1 MASEDVTGEVLTERE
16 HQAAYIFDPADDAD
30 RPARPV
36 KRRKVS
42 KKQQTTQPE
51 PEFLDRTYF
60 QSLFEKDSEPETSI
74 KLRQTLFE
82 EAWYGIDKRIHHVLR
97 EGNQSTLEN
106 VTSFIKDSTSRQ
118 HKEKIPSG
126 FIVTGANIASQ
137 ELLFEQLSENLEENA
152 DAKVVRLRSA
162 DASNLK
168 AALKKIIHDVTART
182 AEGDDDLEV
191 AMGRDGRRYL
201 NYDLEA
207 LHSHLKASPL
217 SHVIICFQDS
227 EAFESGLLSD
237 LILLFSSWLDRI
249 PFGLLFGIATSVELF
264 QARLLK
270 STCFH
275 LHGDQFDVEQSTSVI
290 EKIFKT
296 AVAHVDAPLRL
307 GPSLMQSLLERQQDQ
322 VAGSPMFVNSLK
334 YAYMCH
340 YYANPLSVLL
350 SNELDNELV
359 PKETLELVRS
369 LPSFR
374 TFVETT
380 LKAGS
385 IKKVRS
391 LLDDDK
397 YLIQCMQTERSHS
410 KQWILNV
417 LRNVKLLSVI
427 HNTGYDF
434 VQSYLDAI
442 SVGINMQDEHKD
454 LSGLVQR
461 LPPSDAASFISRFI
475 NTIKDGDSSI
485 GLSGWADE
493 TSDLVAMLSD
503 ILAEIKTL
511 QEQSEEQGTT
521 LKSKYSGHNKILR
534 TTVIAQKVQ
543 LSRDTADLTDED
555 KAYTALIDRLVE
567 KLGSTL
573 ETPKTED
580 VFLHE
585 LWLYDLRTP
594 YKDVFI
600 PRPRTVI
607 ERALSRP
614 HDYLGCSCC
623 KSGKDEIKPT
633 LPVTAILYH
642 LYLETGSL
650 INVADLW
657 SAFYAIVGEDKKDG
671 LDKRTALV
679 LFYRAMSELKT
690 MGFVKQSRK
699 KADHVAKLA
708 WQGL

>member
-1 MASEDVTGEVLTERE
+1 MASEEVTGEVLTDRE
-16 HQAAYIFDPADDAD
+16 HQAAYIFDPADEAD

-36 KRRKVS
+36 KRRKVT
-42 KKQQTTQPE
+42 KKQQTDQPE
-51 PEFLDRTYF
+51 LEHSDKTYF
-60 QSLFEKDSEPETSI
+60 QSLFDKGAEPEASI

-82 EAWYGIDKRIHHVLR
+82 EAWSGIDKRIHHVLR
-97 EGNQSTLEN
+97 EGNQSTLKN
-106 VTSFIKDSTSRQ
+106 VTSFIQDSASRQ
-118 HKEKIPSG
+118 HMDKIPSG

-137 ELLFEQLSENLEENA
+137 ELLFEQLSENLEEKT

-168 AALKKIIHDVTART
+168 ASLKKIIHDVTART
-182 AEGDDDLEV
+182 TEGDDDLEV
-191 AMGRDGRRYL
+191 AAGRDGRRYL

-207 LHSHLKASPL
+207 LHSYLKTSPL

-275 LHGDQFDVEQSTSVI
+275 LHGEQFDVEQSTSVI

-322 VAGSPMFVNSLK
+322 VAGPPMFVNSLK

-350 SNELDNELV
+350 STDLV
-359 PKETLELVRS
+359 TEMAPKETLELVRS

-374 TFVETT
+374 SFVETT
-380 LKAGS
+380 LKSGN
-385 IKKVRS
+385 IKRVRD

-397 YLIQCMQTERSHS
+397 YLIQCIQTEQTHA
-410 KQWILNV
+410 KQWILQM
-417 LRNVKLLSVI
+417 LRNVKILSAI
-427 HNTGYDF
+427 QTTGHDF
-434 VQSYLDAI
+434 VQSYLDAV
-442 SVGINMQDEHKD
+442 SVGIDMQGEHKD
-454 LSGLVQR
+454 LSDLVQR
-461 LPPSDAASFISRFI
+461 MPPSDAASFVTRFI
-475 NTIKDGDSSI
+475 KIIKDGDSSI
-485 GLSGWADE
+485 GLPGWVDEAD
-493 TSDLVAMLSD
+493 DLVATLSD
-503 ILAEIKTL
+503 ILAEIETL
-511 QEQSEEQGTT
+511 QEKSDDQGTT
-521 LKSKYSGHNKILR
+521 LKSKYSGTNKILR

-543 LSRDTADLTDED
+543 LSRDTANLTDED
-555 KAYTALIDRLVE
+555 KAYTALVDRLVE
-567 KLGSTL
+567 QLKSTL
-573 ETPKTED
+573 ETSNAED
-580 VFLHE
+580 IFLHE

-594 YKDVFI
+594 YKDVFV
-600 PRPRTVI
+600 PRPRPVM

-623 KSGKDEIKPT
+623 KTSEDEIKPT
-633 LPVTAILYH
+633 LPATAILYH

-657 SAFYAIVGEDKKDG
+657 SAFYNIVGEDKKDG
-671 LDKRTALV
+671 LDERTALV

>member
-1 MASEDVTGEVLTERE
+1 MASEEVAGETFVDRE
-16 HQAAYIFDPADDAD
+16 HQVAYIFDPADETD

-36 KRRKVS
+36 KRRRVS
-42 KKQQTTQPE
+42 KKHEKEQPE
-51 PEFLDRTYF
+51 LERSDRTFF
-60 QSLFEKDSEPETSI
+60 QSLSENDSESEASI

-82 EAWYGIDKRIHHVLR
+82 DAWSGIDKRIHHVLR

-106 VTSFIKDSTSRQ
+106 VTSFIQESKSRQ
-118 HKEKIPSG
+118 DKEKIPSG

-137 ELLFEQLSENLEENA
+137 DLLFEQLSENLQEEA

-168 AALKKIIHDVTART
+168 AALKKIINDVTARA
-182 AEGDDDLEV
+182 AEGDDDLEIAV
-191 AMGRDGRRYL
+191 GRDGRRYL

-207 LHSHLKASPL
+207 MHSYLKASPK
-217 SHVIICFQDS
+217 SHIIICFQDS
-227 EAFESGLLSD
+227 EAFESRLLTD
-237 LILLFSSWLDRI
+237 LILLFSSWLNRI
-249 PFGLLFGIATSVELF
+249 PFGVLFGIATSVELF

-270 STCFH
+270 STC
-275 LHGDQFDVEQSTSVI
+275 LRLYGDQFDVEQSTSVV

-296 AVAHVDAPLRL
+296 AVAHLEAPLRL
-307 GPSLMQSLLERQQDQ
+307 GPSFMQSLLERQKDQ
-322 VAGSPMFVNSLK
+322 VAGIPMFVNSLK

-350 SNELDNELV
+350 SDELNDESV
-359 PKETLELVRS
+359 TKETLELVRT

-374 TFVETT
+374 AYIEST
-380 LKAGS
+380 LKEGDV
-385 IKKVRS
+385 KQVRD

-397 YLIQCMQTERSHS
+397 HFILRITKQKFQS
-410 KQWILNV
+410 KQWALEV
-417 LRNVKLLSVI
+417 LRNVTLLAAVQTTD
-427 HNTGYDF
+427 HDF
-434 VQSYLDAI
+434 VQNYLDAM
-442 SVGINMQDEHKD
+442 SVGIDLEEEHKD
-454 LSGLVQR
+454 FTETIQR
-461 LPPSDAASFISRFI
+461 MSPTDAAAFIVRVVDI
-475 NTIKDGDSSI
+475 IKNGDSSI
-485 GLSGWADE
+485 GLPGQADE
-493 TSDLVAMLSD
+493 NQELITTLSD
-503 ILAEIKTL
+503 IQAEIEIL
-511 QEQSEEQGTT
+511 QEKSEEEGTT
-521 LKSKYSGHNKILR
+521 LKSKYSGHHKILR

-543 LSRDTADLTDED
+543 LSRDTANLTDED
-555 KAYTALIDRLVE
+555 KAYTTLIDRIVE
-567 KLGSTL
+567 NLTSILHTAKA
-573 ETPKTED
+573 ED
-580 VFLHE
+580 IFLHE

-594 YKDVFI
+594 YKDVFV
-600 PRPRTVI
+600 PRPRTVM

-623 KSGKDEIKPT
+623 RSGQDEIKPT

-642 LYLETGSL
+642 LYLETGNL

-671 LDKRTALV
+671 LDERTALV

-699 KADHVAKLA
+699 KADHIAKLA